1 MPDTTPPVSEHRK
14 LPLPSPDAGNQR
26 DDVKRIA
33 VSIEMIDA
41 AIEDVEI
48 LSLALGS

>member
-1 MPDTTPPVSEHRK
+1 MPDTTPPVSDHRK

-26 DDVKRIA
+26 DDVARIA
-33 VSIEMIDA
+33 ASIKLIDD